1 MFKTGYETFVSRPDE
16 LVAGK
21 ELELEIRD
29 CKQYRTKVVK
39 AFVFPPEKEPAEGE
53 ALWLR
58 STIGYLI
65 NEKPW
70 RIKITEV
77 IEER

>member
-16 LVAGK
+16 LVVGK
-21 ELELEIRD
+21 EIQLEIRD
-29 CKQYRTKVVK
+29 CEKYKVKVVK
-39 AFVFPPEKEPAEGE
+39 AQVFPPEKKSTGE

-58 STIGYLI
+58 STIGYQI

-70 RIKITEV
+70 KIKIIEV
-77 IEER
+77 LEER